1 MSQFEYNDLNKF
13 FVSVGVFLIGL
24 TFLLPWLFLKE
35 NFDLLVKVEDL
46 NKLTFSAKIIIE
58 HRQSLIGTYSL
69 VIPIVSIIS
78 FVIGAFL
85 IFKGIKGWRK
95 LQIIL
100 EEREELTNKK
110 LSLEIVKLSEDEKL
124 EKVSKD
130 IAIAQAT
137 SSEID
142 VKQNKEANLSLAEQ
156 YLKVEKTFGDLV
168 RKAIDDKFKV
178 FQDFRIEENEFD
190 LLLKSPLLSDKDIVF
205 EVKYSTSRVGGQYF
219 HQSLHQLKKSLDYYR
234 QKMKSK
240 ADGRLVF
247 IMPSKALTQKSM
259 QPESLYDDTLSLI
272 EKGNRDN
279 RRDGINICYLDYDKL
294 DTYTS
299 DEIISILKL

>member
-35 NFDLLVKVEDL
+35 NFDLMVKVEEL
-46 NKLTFSAKIIIE
+46 NKLTTSAKIIIE
-58 HRQSLIGTYSL
+58 NRQSLIGTYSI
-69 VIPIVSIIS
+69 VIPIISIIS
-78 FVIGAFL
+78 FLIGAFL

-110 LSLEIVKLSEDEKL
+110 LTLEIVKLSEEEKL

-130 IAIAQAT
+130 IEVAQAT
-137 SSEID
+137 SPITD
-142 VKQNKEANLSLAEQ
+142 LKPNKEENLSLAQQ
-156 YLKVEKTFGDLV
+156 YLKVERIFGELV

-205 EVKYSTSRVGGQYF
+205 EIKYSNSRVGGQYF
-219 HQSLHQLKKSLDYYR
+219 HQSLQHLKKSLDYYR

-272 EKGNRDN
+272 EKGNREN
-279 RRDGINICYLDYDKL
+279 KSEGINICYLDYDKL

>member
-35 NFDLLVKVEDL
+35 SFDLLIKVEDL
-46 NKLTFSAKIIIE
+46 NKLTTSAKTIIE
-58 HRQSLIGTYSL
+58 NRQSLIGTYSF

-78 FVIGAFL
+78 FLIGAFL

-137 SSEID
+137 SPVTDI
-142 VKQNKEANLSLAEQ
+142 KPNKETNLSLAQQ

-190 LLLKSPLLSDKDIVF
+190 LLLKSPVLSDKDIVF
-205 EVKYSTSRVGGQYF
+205 EVKYSSSRVGGQYF
-219 HQSLHQLKKSLDYYR
+219 HQSLQQLKKSLDYYR

-247 IMPSKALTQKSM
+247 IMPSKALTEKSM

-272 EKGNRDN
+272 EKGNREN
-279 RRDGINICYLDYDKL
+279 RREGINICYLDYDKL

-299 DEIISILKL
+299 EEIISILKL

>member
-13 FVSVGVFLIGL
+13 FVSVGIFLIGL

-46 NKLTFSAKIIIE
+46 NKLTSSAKSIIE
-58 HRQSLIGTYSL
+58 QRQSLIGTYSL

-78 FVIGAFL
+78 FLIGAFL
-85 IFKGIKGWRK
+85 IFKGTRGWRK

-110 LSLEIVKLSEDEKL
+110 LSLEIVKLSEEEKF

-130 IAIAQAT
+130 IEIAQIT
-137 SSEID
+137 NSSTDI
-142 VKQNKEANLSLAEQ
+142 KKTKEARLSLAQQ
-156 YLKVEKTFGDLV
+156 YLKVEKTFGNLV
-168 RKAIDDKFKV
+168 RKAIDDRFKV

-190 LLLKSPLLSDKDIVF
+190 LLLKSPMLSEKDILF
-205 EVKYSTSRVGGQYF
+205 EVKYSASRIGGQYF
-219 HQSLHQLKKSLDYYR
+219 HQSLQQLKKSLGYYR

-247 IMPSKALTQKSM
+247 IMPSKGLTEKSM
-259 QPESLYDDTLSLI
+259 QPESLYENTLSLI
-272 EKGNRDN
+272 ENSNREN
-279 RRDGINICYLDYDKL
+279 RREGIYICHLDYDKL
-294 DTYTS
+294 ETYTS

>member
-46 NKLTFSAKIIIE
+46 NKLTSSAKSIIE
-58 HRQSLIGTYSL
+58 HRQSLIGTYSI
-69 VIPIVSIIS
+69 VIPIVSIVS
-78 FVIGAFL
+78 FLIGGFL
-85 IFKGIKGWRK
+85 IFKGIRGWRK

-110 LSLEIVKLSEDEKL
+110 LSLEIVKLSEEEKL

-130 IAIAQAT
+130 IQIAQTT
-137 SSEID
+137 SSPTD
-142 VKQNKEANLSLAEQ
+142 TKKTKEANLSLAQQ
-156 YLKVEKTFGDLV
+156 YLKVEKTFGNLV

-190 LLLKSPLLSDKDIVF
+190 LLLKSPMLSDKDIIF

-219 HQSLHQLKKSLDYYR
+219 HQSLQQLKKSLDYYR

-247 IMPSKALTQKSM
+247 IMPSKALTEKSM
-259 QPESLYDDTLSLI
+259 QPESLYGNTLSLI
-272 EKGNRDN
+272 ENGNREN
-279 RRDGINICYLDYDKL
+279 RREGIHICYLDYDKL
-294 DTYTS
+294 ETYTS

>member
-1 MSQFEYNDLNKF
+1 M
-13 FVSVGVFLIGL
+13 SVGVFLIGL

-35 NFDLLVKVEDL
+35 NFDLMVKVEDL
-46 NKLTFSAKIIIE
+46 NKLTTSAKTIIE
-58 HRQSLIGTYSL
+58 NRQSLIGTYSI
-69 VIPIVSIIS
+69 VIPIISIIS
-78 FVIGAFL
+78 FLIGAFL

-110 LSLEIVKLSEDEKL
+110 LSLEIVKLSEEEKL

-130 IAIAQAT
+130 IEVAQAT
-137 SSEID
+137 SPVTD
-142 VKQNKEANLSLAEQ
+142 VKPNKEANLSLAQQ
-156 YLKVEKTFGDLV
+156 YLKVEKTFSDLV

-219 HQSLHQLKKSLDYYR
+219 HQSLQQLKKSLDYYR

-240 ADGRLVF
+240 ADGRFVF
-247 IMPSKALTQKSM
+247 IMPSKALTQKNM

-272 EKGNRDN
+272 EKGNREN
-279 RRDGINICYLDYDKL
+279 RREGINICYLDYDKL

>member
-46 NKLTFSAKIIIE
+46 NKLTSSAKTIIE
-58 HRQSLIGTYSL
+58 NRQSLIGTYSL

-78 FVIGAFL
+78 FLIGAFL

-100 EEREELTNKK
+100 EEREDLTNKK
-110 LSLEIVKLSEDEKL
+110 LSLEIVKLSENEKL

-137 SSEID
+137 SPVTE
-142 VKQNKEANLSLAEQ
+142 VMPNKEANLSLAQQ

-205 EVKYSTSRVGGQYF
+205 EIKYSTSRVGGQYF
-219 HQSLHQLKKSLDYYR
+219 HQSLQQLKKSLNYYR
-234 QKMKSK
+234 QKMKSN
-240 ADGRLVF
+240 AEGRLVF

-272 EKGNRDN
+272 EKGNREN
-279 RRDGINICYLDYDKL
+279 RREGINICYLEYEKL
-294 DTYTS
+294 DTYSS